1 MKIRD
6 GRGGL
11 ELDYNQRQN
20 DERLQDLERRLK
32 RAYKQAGEGVKEKLA
47 DFMAQFAEAD
57 AHMLEAVEA
66 GEITQAAYIE
76 WRRNNILRSR
86 QLEEQI
92 TSMTNDLLN
101 ADRIAVDMING
112 DLPEVYASSYNFGL
126 YRSDIQAMAAGQYTG
141 ASFTAYNA
149 DALRILQEEDPDLIP
164 WDRAALN
171 ESVDLQWNRAHIQ
184 NAVMQGILQG
194 DSITELTSRIQRV
207 VDMDNNTA
215 TRTARTSY
223 TSVQNQARR
232 EATQRAR
239 DNGYNMTETWYSV
252 LQDNTRDTHLLL
264 NGTHPNAE
272 GLFGDGIIASGHLL
286 RWPGDPQGDPEQI
299 YNCQCR
305 VSSYLD
311 GVDHSRDAELYA
323 EFMQQNYP
331 ADWFGD
337 DNREGVVNYRRE
349 ETARALERRRQL
361 MAGERENRET
371 AAYLRRQQA
380 QEARNATTFT
390 PATDITSAANYA
402 QERFTGG
409 SGFTLTN
416 HTVNYN
422 GLDLEVANGI
432 NEQLTTLYDNY
443 NIPPLTS
450 LEAFG
455 RRDRRIYARNGEA
468 PFFTTNFGNIGI
480 NTTLVGNASSI
491 AQYAADGEAS
501 FNYVMQNIDRLTGA
515 QRRLAEAYRTAGRSL
530 VDNSLGGMV
539 THEIGHHIT
548 YSGDLNRAFGA
559 IQRADNW
566 QPYAAHISGYANASF
581 GEYCAE
587 SFTAYVNGE
596 RDILQPEM
604 LAIFDGLRR

>member
-32 RAYKQAGEGVKEKLA
+32 RAYKQAGEGLKEKLA
-47 DFMAQFAEAD
+47 DFMAQFEEAD

-66 GEITQAAYIE
+66 GEITQAAYTS
-76 WRRNNILRSR
+76 WRRDNTFRKR

-92 TSMTNDLLN
+92 TSITNDLVN

-149 DALRILQEEDPDLIP
+149 DALRIIQEEDPDLIP

-171 ESVDLQWNRAHIQ
+171 ESVDLQWTRAHVQ

-194 DSITELTSRIQRV
+194 DSINELSSRIERIV
-207 VDMDNNTA
+207 GMNENSA
-215 TRTARTSY
+215 RRTARTSY

-264 NGTHPNAE
+264 NGTNPNAA
-272 GLFGDGIIASGHLL
+272 GLFGEGIIASGHLL

-305 VSSYLD
+305 VSSTLD

-331 ADWFGD
+331 EDWFGS
-337 DNREGVVNYRRE
+337 NGREGVVNYRRE

-361 MAGERENRET
+361 MTGERENRET
-371 AAYLRRQQA
+371 AAYLRRQQEQA
-380 QEARNATTFT
+380 ATRLQAPEMPQATRNALNDFERRRGGASREYYRAIDRDGNVIFDDGGRARSVSV
-390 PATDITSAANYA
+390 PDYVNRDSEGGYSIHNHPVDVIFSAQDIENY
-402 QERFTGG
+402 ER
-409 SGFTLTN
+409 
-416 HTVNYN
+416 Y
-422 GLDLEVANGI
+422 GI
-432 NEQLTTLYDNY
+432 NGVVYTRAGNEYILYNTR
-443 NIPPLTS
+443 PAVWRE
-450 LEAFG
+450 LEA
-455 RRDRRIYARNGEA
+455 
-468 PFFTTNFGNIGI
+468 
-480 NTTLVGNASSI
+480 
-491 AQYAADGEAS
+491 
-501 FNYVMQNIDRLTGA
+501 LTDV
-515 QRRLAEAYRTAGRSL
+515 EK
-530 VDNSLGGMV
+530 
-539 THEIGHHIT
+539 
-548 YSGDLNRAFGA
+548 
-559 IQRADNW
+559 
-566 QPYAAHISGYANASF
+566 
-581 GEYCAE
+581 
-587 SFTAYVNGE
+587 VNGGAAQLLPFSTE
-596 RDILQPEM
+596 CRRVFDEIENDILREKRDMYDYLMQQGNSREQIRN
-604 LAIFDGLRR
+604 AIDEWRAGGNTADARQMRWLEENAERYGFIFEHNTK